1 MSFTYLKGVTKIIT
15 STFTPITSPED
26 VRLVTLIGVAIN
38 VVESLAI
45 ESGNDPDFIL
55 SKELYLTNKRIHE
68 MGTNCYLEKLT
79 SHYPLLKDAIN

>member
-1 MSFTYLKGVTKIIT
+1 ML

-26 VRLVTLIGVAIN
+26 IRLVTLIGVAIN
-38 VVESLAI
+38 AIESLAI
-45 ESGNDPDFIL
+45 ENDIDSDYIL

-79 SHYPLLKDAIN
+79 SHYPLLKEAIN